1 MLLKK
6 RTGVQNK
13 VIKIRLSEYVPINES
28 TCIDSVYQDNL
39 YAIKFHG
46 KPVSK
51 YPLKNSKIEKTK
63 EKNKINEI
71 LFSKK
76 GPVNNVAKP
85 KNKDKKRGINIIAKG
100 IKTLNISSNVKEI
113 AIQ

>member
-1 MLLKK
+1 M
-6 RTGVQNK
+6 
-13 VIKIRLSEYVPINES
+13 
-28 TCIDSVYQDNL
+28 
-39 YAIKFHG
+39 
-46 KPVSK
+46 K
-51 YPLKNSKIEKTK
+51 Y
-63 EKNKINEI
+63 
-71 LFSKK
+71 FFQKK